1 MHRISIFVLVAL
13 TVFQTAAFGQQ
24 TADKMQLPGLKSE
37 VTVRRDARGV
47 SYIEAANDDD
57 LYFAQGYIT
66 AGDRLWQ
73 MDLMRR
79 LARGETAEIFGTRTL
94 DEDKRWRRFGFSE
107 IADDSLQ
114 YLTPTLRNA
123 LDSYAKGVNA
133 YISTLDDKTLPV
145 EFRILQY
152 KPREWRAADT
162 VVIGKILADALS
174 TTWRNDL
181 MRLQMQQLPAD
192 KLADLT
198 NVVTPYDVVLYG
210 KDTPKTVA
218 STASG
223 TPNAVKTT
231 PNAPSG
237 TLFTVEGTPNA
248 VSGTVFTVKG
258 TPNAV
263 LGTLFTVKGTADAV
277 KGTADSVLGSV
288 FTANG
293 TFSSLP
299 SDALFA
305 AADRDDQ
312 LRASS
317 LARVG
322 LYAEELAASNN
333 WVISGKLTA
342 DGKALLAN
350 DPHLAPTAPGIWY
363 LVSIKSPTVYA
374 AGVTFPGVPG
384 VVLGHN
390 EHIAWGATNVGP
402 DVQDIYDE
410 KFNADGTVQRPN
422 GPEKVAKRVEKIGFR
437 SNMMKTELTTVDFE
451 VTTTSNGP
459 VILEE
464 GGKRYALRWTALDPK
479 NNEFEAFFG
488 LNRAKNWEDF
498 KTSLKTYGGATQN
511 FVYADTKGNIGW
523 YAAGRI
529 PIRRQGDGSL
539 PYDASKTDGDWTGFI
554 PFEEL
559 PHLYNPPSG
568 KIITANQRIV
578 ANTYKYTQMN
588 RDSAAPWRAQSI
600 TRKLS
605 KAKGFTLDDMRDA
618 QLDAS
623 NIPNKLLADAVVAA
637 GTASAETNTLLRSWN
652 GMMTPDSRA
661 ALLANDLRACVANK
675 IADSNKPIPAYIIRE
690 RILER
695 AIREDLSRWLPAG
708 YRSYAEVYKACDA
721 DVIADHTKRLGADQS
736 KWTWSR
742 VWTSRLSHPL
752 AAAPFIG
759 GQFATPTVPI
769 DGSGQSPNVGSSVS
783 MRLIASPGN
792 WDATRHAIPLGN
804 SGNPASPHFKDQFE
818 SWNRGT
824 PAILPFS
831 KQAIEKATVSMLVL
845 APK

>member
-13 TVFQTAAFGQQ
+13 TVFQTAAIGQSS
-24 TADKMQLPGLKSE
+24 ADKLQLPGLRSE
-37 VTVRRDARGV
+37 VTVRKDARGI
-47 SYIEAANDDD
+47 SYIDAANDED

-66 AGDRLWQ
+66 ASDRLWQ

-79 LARGETAEIFGTRTL
+79 LARGETAEIFGERTL
-94 DEDKRWRRFGFSE
+94 DEDKRWRRFGFSQ

-114 YLTPTLRNA
+114 YLSPTLRNA

-133 YISTLDDKTLPV
+133 YIATLDDKTLPV

-198 NVVTPYDVVLYG
+198 NVVTPYDVVLFG
-210 KDTPKTVA
+210 KDVAEARTLVRASDTTSRVTPLLTRGLLQV
-218 STASG
+218 
-223 TPNAVKTT
+223 
-231 PNAPSG
+231 
-237 TLFTVEGTPNA
+237 
-248 VSGTVFTVKG
+248 
-258 TPNAV
+258 
-263 LGTLFTVKGTADAV
+263 
-277 KGTADSVLGSV
+277 
-288 FTANG
+288 
-293 TFSSLP
+293 
-299 SDALFA
+299 
-305 AADRDDQ
+305 ADRDDQ

-363 LVSIKSPTVYA
+363 LVSIKSPTVNA

-402 DVQDIYDE
+402 DVQDLYEE

-422 GPEKVAKRVEKIGFR
+422 SSEKVAKRVEKIGFR
-437 SNMMKTELTTVDFE
+437 SNLMKPDLSTVDLE
-451 VTTTSNGP
+451 VVTTSNGP
-459 VILEE
+459 IILED

-488 LNRAKNWEDF
+488 MNRARNWEDF
-498 KTSLKTYGGATQN
+498 KASLKTYGGATQN

-529 PIRRQGDGSL
+529 PIRRVGDGSL

-578 ANTYKYTQMN
+578 SNTYKYSQMN

-605 KAKGFTLDDMRDA
+605 KSKGFTLDDMRDA

-623 NIPNKLLADAVVAA
+623 NIPLKLLAEAMV
-637 GTASAETNTLLRSWN
+637 GTNLGSKEMNDKLKAWDGR
-652 GMMTPDSRA
+652 MTPDSDV
-661 ALLANDLRACVANK
+661 ALFVNEIRTCTANK
-675 IADSNKPIPAYIIRE
+675 IADSNKPVPAYIIRE
-690 RILER
+690 RVLER
-695 AIREDLSRWLPAG
+695 AIRENLSRWLPTG
-708 YRSYAEVYKACDA
+708 YRSYADVFKACDLEVTA
-721 DVIADHTKRLGADQS
+721 DLTKRFGSDRD

-742 VWTSRLSHPL
+742 VWTSRLAHPL
-752 AAAPFIG
+752 AAAPLIG
-759 GQFATPTVPI
+759 GQFATPNVPI
-769 DGSGQSPNVGSSVS
+769 DGSGQSPNVGSYVS

-804 SGNPASPHFKDQFE
+804 SGDPASPHFKDQFE
-818 SWNRGT
+818 AFMLGI
-824 PAILPFS
+824 PATLPFS
-831 KQAIEKATVSMLVL
+831 KAAIDKATISTLKL
-845 APK
+845 SPK